1 MSVPVWAPLLYEHFS
16 KLVDH
21 LTSAFADCGI
31 THKRIEIHE
40 LIELEE
46 IPLSDFACI
55 GYQIARVS
63 AVECNLLKSAFI
75 GIGCEYAAIR
85 NAVCP
90 HKRSIET

>member
-31 THKRIEIHE
+31 THKRIEVHE

-46 IPLSDFACI
+46 IPLSDLACI

-63 AVECNLLKSAFI
+63 AVECNLLKSAFTLVSYPI
-75 GIGCEYAAIR
+75 
-85 NAVCP
+85 
-90 HKRSIET
+90 